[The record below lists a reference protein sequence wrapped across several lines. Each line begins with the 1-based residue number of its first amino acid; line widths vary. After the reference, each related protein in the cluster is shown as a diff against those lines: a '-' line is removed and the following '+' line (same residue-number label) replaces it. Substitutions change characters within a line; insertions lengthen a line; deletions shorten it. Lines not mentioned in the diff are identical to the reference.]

1 MVRNRPRSGGD
12 AAVTSLGADR
22 SRISIRDRLAG
33 ALDLLLPRVCVS
45 CDRLLSV
52 SETGV
57 VCHLCWSRVSRLPS
71 PQCERCGHPV
81 SSGSCQWCDLLP
93 PFVRAVRS
101 VCWMPVEPASSI
113 VHALKYGGWPTVAG
127 EIADR
132 MSRLSWPRD
141 VVDERA
147 ALIPIPL
154 ASARK
159 RERGYNQSALI
170 ASGLSERWRVP
181 VWDSLVVRT
190 RETGSQTRL
199 TPEQRLGNVAGSFQ
213 VDARHRDALGGAHLM
228 IVDDVVTTAAT
239 LNACA
244 RVLYDAGARIIS
256 YVTFGRAHASG
267 DRL

>member
-1 MVRNRPRSGGD
+1 
-12 AAVTSLGADR
+12 
-22 SRISIRDRLAG
+22 
-33 ALDLLLPRVCVS
+33 
-45 CDRLLSV
+45 
-52 SETGV
+52 
-57 VCHLCWSRVSRLPS
+57 
-71 PQCERCGHPV
+71 
-81 SSGSCQWCDLLP
+81 
-93 PFVRAVRS
+93 
-101 VCWMPVEPASSI
+101 MPLEPASNI
-113 VHALKYGGWPTVAG
+113 VHALKYDGWSKVAG
-127 EIADR
+127 EMAER
-132 MSRLSWPRD
+132 MSHLSWPRD
-141 VVDERA
+141 VVEERA

-170 ASGLSERWRVP
+170 AAGLSERWRVP
-181 VWDSLVVRT
+181 VWENLVTRT
-190 RETGSQTRL
+190 RETRSQTRL

-213 VDARHRDALGGAHLM
+213 IGARNTDALEGAHLM

>member
-1 MVRNRPRSGGD
+1 
-12 AAVTSLGADR
+12 
-22 SRISIRDRLAG
+22 
-33 ALDLLLPRVCVS
+33 
-45 CDRLLSV
+45 
-52 SETGV
+52 
-57 VCHLCWSRVSRLPS
+57 
-71 PQCERCGHPV
+71 
-81 SSGSCQWCDLLP
+81 
-93 PFVRAVRS
+93 
-101 VCWMPVEPASSI
+101 MPVEPASNI
-113 VHALKYGGWPTVAG
+113 VHALKYDGWSKVAG
-127 EIADR
+127 EMAER

-141 VVDERA
+141 VVEERA

-170 ASGLSERWRVP
+170 AAGLSERWRIP
-181 VWDSLVVRT
+181 VWENLVTRT
-190 RETGSQTRL
+190 RETSSQTRL

-213 VDARHRDALGGAHLM
+213 IGARNTDALHGAHLM